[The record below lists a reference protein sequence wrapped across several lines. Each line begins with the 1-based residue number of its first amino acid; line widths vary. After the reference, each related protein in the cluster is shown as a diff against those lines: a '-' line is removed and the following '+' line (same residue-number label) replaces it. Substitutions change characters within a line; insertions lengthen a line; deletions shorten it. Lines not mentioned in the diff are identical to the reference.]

1 MTNELMIKVAQI
13 AERGITCIK
22 TAENPYFNS
31 KYADLGT
38 VVEALKAP
46 LKEVGLKYCFGI
58 DKEQVKQED
67 KEVVV
72 WYLNTYVTDG
82 KDLARAA
89 QFPLVNTNPQQF
101 GASITYAKRYSLC
114 TLFNVIAEEDDD
126 GNTASGNKGA
136 LPKKTPTKLPSATKQ
151 IDETV
156 PNFF

>member
-1 MTNELMIKVAQI
+1 MTNELMIKVAQV

-22 TAENPYFNS
+22 SAENPYFNS

-38 VVEALKAP
+38 VVDALKEP
-46 LKEVGLKYCFGI
+46 LKEVGLQYCFGI
-58 DKEQVKQED
+58 DKELVGETNI
-67 KEVVV
+67 

-126 GNTASGNKGA
+126 GNEASGVKSI
-136 LPKKTPTKLPSATKQ
+136 LPKKIPSKLPPKRDTTN
-151 IDETV
+151 DEM

>member
-1 MTNELMIKVAQI
+1 MTNELMIKVAQV

-22 TAENPYFNS
+22 SAENPYFNS

-38 VVEALKAP
+38 VVDALKEP
-46 LKEVGLKYCFGI
+46 LKEVGLQYCFGI
-58 DKEQVKQED
+58 DKELVGETNI
-67 KEVVV
+67 

-126 GNTASGNKGA
+126 GNEASGVKPT
-136 LPKKTPTKLPSATKQ
+136 LPKKTPSKLPPKRDTTN
-151 IDETV
+151 DEL

>member
-1 MTNELMIKVAQI
+1 MIKVAQI
-13 AERGITCIK
+13 AALGITCIK

-46 LKEVGLKYCFGI
+46 LKEVGLRYCFGI
-58 DKEQVKQED
+58 DKEQVKDQD

-72 WYLNTYVTDG
+72 WYLNTYITDG
-82 KDLARAA
+82 KDFARAA

-136 LPKKTPTKLPSATKQ
+136 LPKKVPTKLPPKRDTTN
-151 IDETV
+151 DEI
-156 PNFF
+156 PAFF

>member
-1 MTNELMIKVAQI
+1 MTNDLMIKVAQI

-126 GNTASGNKGA
+126 GNEASGNKPT
-136 LPKKTPTKLPSATKQ
+136 LPKKTPTKLPPKRDTTDDP
-151 IDETV
+151 I

>member
-1 MTNELMIKVAQI
+1 MTNELMIKVAQV

-22 TAENPYFNS
+22 SAENPYFNS

-38 VVEALKAP
+38 VVDALKEP
-46 LKEVGLKYCFGI
+46 LKEVGLQYCFGI
-58 DKEQVKQED
+58 DKELVGETNI
-67 KEVVV
+67 

-126 GNTASGNKGA
+126 GNEASGVKPT
-136 LPKKTPTKLPSATKQ
+136 LPKKTPSKLPPKRDTTN
-151 IDETV
+151 DEI
-156 PNFF
+156 PEFF